1 MTKITHLILVGGVLL
16 STALFA
22 QKKKSVTLPKN
33 PVPANVLPPSPV
45 PARLDIPTE
54 TLVVLPQKVTAVEG
68 VTEYILSNGLKVL
81 LFPDPS
87 KQTITVNITYL
98 VGSRHENYGETGM
111 AHLLEHL
118 VFKGTPKHPNVP
130 QELTAHGAN
139 PNGTTWLDR
148 TNYFEIFQA
157 NEENLNWALD
167 LESDRMVNSY
177 IAKKDLESEMTV
189 VRNEFEMGENY
200 PTNIL
205 RQRVTSTAYMWHN
218 YGNSTI
224 GARADI
230 ENVNIERLQG
240 FYHKYYQP
248 DNAVLL
254 IAGKFDEAKTLELV
268 SKYFGV
274 IPKPTRV
281 IEKTYTVDPTQDG
294 ERQVTLRRV
303 GDIQAVCAAYHTPSG
318 FHPDY
323 YSLMLAT
330 DILGDNPSGRLYKAL
345 IDSKKASQTYAYGF
359 QCKEPGIIYFNAEL
373 LKTASLDSAKNI
385 MLDVIENFAKNP
397 PTAEEVER
405 LKTKNLSQ
413 IDLLLNSSDNV
424 GLYMSEYIAQGDW
437 RLLFYGRD
445 QLKKVT
451 PEDVK
456 RVAEKYLIASN
467 RTLGLFIPTEKPVR
481 AEIPEAPEVMAMLA
495 DFKGGE
501 VKKQGEA
508 FDPSPS
514 NIDSRTTLG
523 SMSGIKYAFLPKK
536 TRGEMVNVEMT
547 ARFANL
553 EALKG
558 KRVISD
564 LTKEMLNK
572 GTTKHTRQQIND
584 EFDKL
589 KARVGFYSAPNDVT
603 YQLETERKNLPA
615 VLSLVGE
622 ILKEP
627 TFPAEELEKL
637 KNEKVAQWE
646 QQKSEPQYQAS
657 NALSRYLNNFA
668 KDDPRYTPT
677 AEEEIEEIKKVTLDD
692 VKKFYKDFYG
702 MSNVTLAAVGDF
714 DAEELKKQMNG
725 LYGEWKSPI
734 TFTRFP
740 KIYKDIPAINKSMET
755 PDKANAMFMAGI
767 PLNVND
773 KDPEYAALYLG
784 NEILG
789 GGFLNSRLATR
800 IRQKEGISY
809 GVGSYIYADEM
820 EKKGYMGFYAIYA
833 PENVALLESAFREEI
848 AKVLKEGYT
857 EKEIEEAK
865 KGIIQNGQVMRA
877 QDAQIMDKLSNYQL
891 FGRTFKHDEEFENRI
906 KALTNNDILAAMKKY
921 VIPEKI
927 SIVKAGDYE
936 GAAKKMAEKNKGK
949 TGAITGASPKKE

>member
-1 MTKITHLILVGGVLL
+1 MKKLTYLALTGIMLL
-16 STALFA
+16 CSVAFA
-22 QKKKSVTLPKN
+22 QKKKVNSSPKISGQSN
-33 PVPANVLPPSPV
+33 VMSQSMPAGTGVVQTMS
-45 PARLDIPTE
+45 APT
-54 TLVVLPQKVTAVEG
+54 TPQKITSVEG
-68 VTEYILSNGLKVL
+68 VTEYMLGNGMKVL

-87 KQTITVNITYL
+87 KQTVTVNITYL

-118 VFKGTPKHPNVP
+118 VFKGTPKHPNIP
-130 QELTAHGAN
+130 QELTSHGSL

-157 NEENLNWALD
+157 NDENLNWALD

-177 IAKKDLESEMTV
+177 IAKKDLDSEMSV
-189 VRNEFEMGENY
+189 VRNEFERGENY
-200 PTNIL
+200 PSNVL
-205 RQRVTSTAYMWHN
+205 NQRVTSTAFLWHN

-240 FYHKYYQP
+240 FYRKYYQP

-254 IAGKFDEAKTLELV
+254 IAGKFDEGKTLELV
-268 SKYFGV
+268 NKYFGV

-323 YSLMLAT
+323 FALMLAT

-345 IDSKKASQTYAYGF
+345 IDTKKASQVYSYGF
-359 QCKEPGIIYFNAEL
+359 QLKEPGIVYFNAEL

-385 MLDVIENFAKNP
+385 LLDVVENLAKNP
-397 PTAEEVER
+397 PTVEEVER
-405 LKTKNLSQ
+405 LKTKDLTQ

-424 GLYMSEYIAQGDW
+424 GLYMSEYISQGDW

-445 QLKKVT
+445 QLKKIT
-451 PEDVK
+451 PEDIK
-456 RVAEKYLIASN
+456 RVVEKYFIPSN
-467 RTLGLFIPTEKPVR
+467 RTLGLFIPTEKPIR
-481 AEIPEAPEVMAMLA
+481 ADIPDAPDMVAMLTN
-495 DFKGGE
+495 FKGGE

-508 FDPSPS
+508 FDPSPANIDARTMLGNVS
-514 NIDSRTTLG
+514 NI
-523 SMSGIKYAFLPKK
+523 KYGLLQKK
-536 TRGEMVNVEMT
+536 TRGESINLQLT
-547 ARFANL
+547 ARFANV

-564 LTKEMLNK
+564 FTKDMLNK
-572 GTTKHTRQQIND
+572 GTSKHTRQQIND

-589 KARVGFYSAPNDVT
+589 KSRVNFYSVPNDIT
-603 YQLETERKNLPA
+603 FRFETERKNLPA
-615 VLSLVGE
+615 VMTLVGE
-622 ILKEP
+622 IMRDP
-627 TFPAEELEKL
+627 IFPADELEKL
-637 KNEKVAQWE
+637 KNEKIAQWE

-657 NALSRYLNNFA
+657 NTLARYMNPFP

-677 AEEEIEEIKKVTLDD
+677 AEEEIEEIKKVTVED
-692 VKKFYKDFYG
+692 VKKFYKDYYG
-702 MSNVTLAAVGDF
+702 MSNATMSAVGDF
-714 DAEELKKQMNG
+714 DAEELKKQVNMLFG
-725 LYGEWKSPI
+725 DWKSPI
-734 TFTRFP
+734 AFTRFP
-740 KIYKDIPAINKSMET
+740 KVYKDIPAINKSMET
-755 PDKANAMFMAGI
+755 PDKANSMFMAGI
-767 PLNVND
+767 AMPVND
-773 KDPEYAALYLG
+773 KDPEFAALYLG

-809 GVGSYIYADEM
+809 GVGSYFYADEM

-848 AKVLKEGYT
+848 AKVLKDGYT
-857 EKEIEEAK
+857 DKEIEEAK

-877 QDAQIMDKLSNYQL
+877 QDGQIMDKLSNYQL
-891 FGRTFKHDEEFENRI
+891 FGRTFKYDAEFENRI
-906 KALTNNDILAAMKKY
+906 NALTNNDILTAMRKY
-921 VIPEKI
+921 VVPEKI

-949 TGAITGASPKKE
+949 TGAMTGASKKE

>member
-1 MTKITHLILVGGVLL
+1 MKKLTYLALTGILLL
-16 STALFA
+16 SSTTFA
-22 QKKKSVTLPKN
+22 QKKKVNSPPKISGQTNVVTTPVTTGSVQTVN
-33 PVPANVLPPSPV
+33 A
-45 PARLDIPTE
+45 PTP
-54 TLVVLPQKVTAVEG
+54 PQKVTSVEG
-68 VTEYILSNGLKVL
+68 VTEYMLGNGMKVL

-87 KQTITVNITYL
+87 KQTVTVNITYL
-98 VGSRHENYGETGM
+98 VGSRNENYGETGM

-118 VFKGTPKHPNVP
+118 VFKGTPKHTNIP
-130 QELTAHGAN
+130 QELTTHGCF

-148 TNYFEIFQA
+148 TNYYEIFQA
-157 NEENLNWALD
+157 NDENLNWALE
-167 LESDRMVNSY
+167 LESDRMVNSF

-189 VRNEFEMGENY
+189 VRNEFESGENS
-200 PTNIL
+200 PTRVLNE
-205 RQRVTSTAYMWHN
+205 RVTSTAFLWHN

-240 FYHKYYQP
+240 FYRKYYQP
-248 DNAVLL
+248 DNSVLL
-254 IAGKFDEAKTLELV
+254 IAGKFDEEKTLEMV
-268 SKYFGV
+268 NKYFGV

-303 GDIQAVCAAYHTPSG
+303 GDIQAICAAYHTPSG

-323 YSLMLAT
+323 FALSLAS

-345 IDSKKASQTYAYGF
+345 IDTKKASQVYSYGF
-359 QCKEPGIIYFNAEL
+359 QLKEPGIVYFNAEL

-385 MLDVIENFAKNP
+385 LLDVIENLAKNP

-445 QLKKVT
+445 QLKKLT
-451 PEDVK
+451 PEDIK
-456 RVAEKYLIASN
+456 RVVEKYLIPSN

-481 AEIPEAPEVMAMLA
+481 AEIPDAPEVMAILA

-508 FDPSPS
+508 FDPSPANIDARTLLGNVS
-514 NIDSRTTLG
+514 NI
-523 SMSGIKYAFLPKK
+523 KYGLLPKK
-536 TRGEMVNVEMT
+536 TRGESVNVQLT
-547 ARFANL
+547 ARFANV

-564 LTKEMLNK
+564 LTKDMLNK
-572 GTTKHTRQQIND
+572 GTSKHTRQQIND

-589 KARVGFYSAPNDVT
+589 KARVNFYSAPNDIT
-603 YQLETERKNLPA
+603 FMLETERKNIPA
-615 VLSLVGE
+615 VMSLVGE

-627 TFPAEELEKL
+627 TFPADELEKL
-637 KNEKVAQWE
+637 KNEKISQWE

-657 NALSRYLNNFA
+657 NTLTRYMEPYP

-677 AEEEIEEIKKVTLDD
+677 ADEEIEEIKKVTVED

-702 MSNVTLAAVGDF
+702 MSNATMAAVGDF
-714 DAEELKKQMNG
+714 DAEELKKQVNTMFG
-725 LYGEWKSPI
+725 DWKSPI

-740 KIYKDIPAINKSMET
+740 KVFKDIPAINKAMET

-767 PLNVND
+767 AMPVND

-809 GVGSYIYADEM
+809 GVGSYFYADEM
-820 EKKGYMGFYAIYA
+820 EKKGFMGFYAIYA

-848 AKVLKEGYT
+848 AKVLKDGYT

-877 QDAQIMDKLSNYQL
+877 QDGAVMDKLSNYQL
-891 FGRTFKHDEEFENRI
+891 FGRTFKYDAEFENRI
-906 KALTNNDILAAMKKY
+906 KALTNNDILAAMRKY
-921 VIPEKI
+921 VVPEKI

-936 GAAKKMAEKNKGK
+936 GAAKKTAEKNKGK
-949 TGAITGASPKKE
+949 TGAMTGASKKE

>member
-1 MTKITHLILVGGVLL
+1 MKKLTYLALTGIMLL
-16 STALFA
+16 CSDTFA
-22 QKKKSVTLPKN
+22 QKKKVNSPPKN
-33 PVPANVLPPSPV
+33 SGQTNSTIQPLPAGVIQAMN
-45 PARLDIPTE
+45 APTS
-54 TLVVLPQKVTAVEG
+54 PQKITSVEG
-68 VTEYILSNGLKVL
+68 VTEYMLGNGMKVL

-87 KQTITVNITYL
+87 KQTVTVNITYL

-118 VFKGTPKHPNVP
+118 VFKGTPKHPNIP
-130 QELTAHGAN
+130 QELTSHGSL

-157 NEENLNWALD
+157 NDENLNWALD

-177 IAKKDLESEMTV
+177 IAKKDLDSEMSV
-189 VRNEFEMGENY
+189 VRNEFERGENY
-200 PTNIL
+200 PTNVL
-205 RQRVTSTAYMWHN
+205 NQRVTSTAYLWHN

-240 FYHKYYQP
+240 FYRKYYQP
-248 DNAVLL
+248 DNSVLL
-254 IAGKFDEAKTLELV
+254 IAGKFDEEKTLELV
-268 SKYFGV
+268 NKYFGV

-323 YSLMLAT
+323 FALMLAT

-345 IDSKKASQTYAYGF
+345 IDTKKASQVYSYGF
-359 QCKEPGIIYFNAEL
+359 QLKEPGIVYFNAEL

-385 MLDVIENFAKNP
+385 LLDVVENLAKNP

-405 LKTKNLSQ
+405 LKTKNLTQ

-424 GLYMSEYIAQGDW
+424 GLYMSEYISQGDW

-445 QLKKVT
+445 QLKKIT
-451 PEDVK
+451 PEDIK
-456 RVAEKYLIASN
+456 RVVEKYFIPSN

-481 AEIPEAPEVMAMLA
+481 AEIPDAPDMVAMLT

-508 FDPSPS
+508 FDPSPANIDARTLLGNVS
-514 NIDSRTTLG
+514 NI
-523 SMSGIKYAFLPKK
+523 KYGLLQKK
-536 TRGEMVNVEMT
+536 TRGESINLQLT
-547 ARFANL
+547 ARFANV

-564 LTKEMLNK
+564 LTKDMLNK
-572 GTTKHTRQQIND
+572 GTSKHTRQQIND

-589 KARVGFYSAPNDVT
+589 KARVNFYSVPNDIT
-603 YQLETERKNLPA
+603 FRFETERKNLPA
-615 VLSLVGE
+615 VMTLVGE
-622 ILKEP
+622 IMRDP
-627 TFPAEELEKL
+627 IFPADELEKL
-637 KNEKVAQWE
+637 KNEKIAQWE

-657 NALSRYLNNFA
+657 NTLSRYLNPFP

-677 AEEEIEEIKKVTLDD
+677 AEEEIEEIKKVTVED
-692 VKKFYKDFYG
+692 VKKFYKDYYG
-702 MSNVTLAAVGDF
+702 MSNATMSAVGDF
-714 DAEELKKQMNG
+714 DAEELKKQVNTLFG
-725 LYGEWKSPI
+725 DWKSPI

-740 KIYKDIPAINKSMET
+740 KVYKDIPAINKSMET
-755 PDKANAMFMAGI
+755 PDKANSMFMAGI
-767 PLNVND
+767 AMPVND
-773 KDPEYAALYLG
+773 KDPEFAALYLG

-809 GVGSYIYADEM
+809 GVGSYFYADEM

-848 AKVLKEGYT
+848 AKVLKDGYT
-857 EKEIEEAK
+857 DKEIEEAK

-877 QDAQIMDKLSNYQL
+877 QDGQIMDKLSNYQL
-891 FGRTFKHDEEFENRI
+891 FGRTFKYDEEFENRI
-906 KALTNNDILAAMKKY
+906 KALSNNDILAAMRKY
-921 VIPEKI
+921 VVPEKI

-949 TGAITGASPKKE
+949 TGAMTGAGKKE

>member
-1 MTKITHLILVGGVLL
+1 MLL
-16 STALFA
+16 CSDASFA
-22 QKKKSVTLPKN
+22 QKKKVNAPPKN
-33 PVPANVLPPSPV
+33 SGQTNVVNQPSPTGV
-45 PARLDIPTE
+45 VQTINPPTA
-54 TLVVLPQKVTAVEG
+54 PQKITSVEG
-68 VTEYILSNGLKVL
+68 VTEYLLGNGMKVL

-87 KQTITVNITYL
+87 KQTVTVNITYL

-118 VFKGTPKHPNVP
+118 VFKGTPKHPNIS
-130 QELTAHGAN
+130 QELTSHGSL

-157 NEENLNWALD
+157 NDENLNWALD

-177 IAKKDLESEMTV
+177 IAKKDLDSEMSV
-189 VRNEFEMGENY
+189 VRNEFERGGNY
-200 PTNIL
+200 PSNVL
-205 RQRVTSTAYMWHN
+205 NQRVTSTAFLWHN

-224 GARADI
+224 GARVDI

-240 FYHKYYQP
+240 FYRKYYQP

-254 IAGKFDEAKTLELV
+254 IAGKFDEEKTLELV
-268 SKYFGV
+268 NKYFGV

-303 GDIQAVCAAYHTPSG
+303 GDIQAICAAYHTPSG

-323 YSLMLAT
+323 FALMLAT

-345 IDSKKASQTYAYGF
+345 IDTKKASQVYSYGF
-359 QCKEPGIIYFNAEL
+359 QLKEPGIVYFNAEL

-385 MLDVIENFAKNP
+385 LLDVVENLAKNP

-405 LKTKNLSQ
+405 LKTKNLTQ

-424 GLYMSEYIAQGDW
+424 GLYMSEYISQGDW

-451 PEDVK
+451 PEDIK
-456 RVAEKYLIASN
+456 RVVEKYFIPSN

-481 AEIPEAPEVMAMLA
+481 ADIPDAPDMVAMLA

-508 FDPSPS
+508 FDPSPANIDARTLLGNVS
-514 NIDSRTTLG
+514 NI
-523 SMSGIKYAFLPKK
+523 KYGLLQKK
-536 TRGEMVNVEMT
+536 TRGESINLQLT
-547 ARFANL
+547 ARFANV

-564 LTKEMLNK
+564 FTKDMLNK
-572 GTTKHTRQQIND
+572 GTSKHTRQQIND

-589 KARVGFYSAPNDVT
+589 KARVNFFSAPNDITVRF
-603 YQLETERKNLPA
+603 ETERKNLPA
-615 VLSLVGE
+615 VMDLVGE
-622 ILKEP
+622 IMRDP
-627 TFPAEELEKL
+627 IFPADELEKL
-637 KNEKVAQWE
+637 KNEKIAQWE

-657 NALSRYLNNFA
+657 NTLARYMNSFP

-677 AEEEIEEIKKVTLDD
+677 AEEEIEEIKKVTVED
-692 VKKFYKDFYG
+692 VKKFYKDYYG
-702 MSNVTLAAVGDF
+702 MSNATMAAVGDF
-714 DAEELKKQMNG
+714 DAEELKKQVNMLFGN
-725 LYGEWKSPI
+725 WKSPI
-734 TFTRFP
+734 AFTRFP
-740 KIYKDIPAINKSMET
+740 KVYKDIPAINKAMET
-755 PDKANAMFMAGI
+755 PDKANSMFMAGI
-767 PLNVND
+767 AMPVND
-773 KDPEYAALYLG
+773 KDPEFAALYLG

-809 GVGSYIYADEM
+809 GVGSYFYADEM
-820 EKKGYMGFYAIYA
+820 DKKGYMGFYAIYA

-848 AKVLKEGYT
+848 AKVLKDGYT
-857 EKEIEEAK
+857 DKEIEEAK

-877 QDAQIMDKLSNYQL
+877 QDGQIMDKLSNYQL
-891 FGRTFKHDEEFENRI
+891 FGRTFKYDAEFENRI
-906 KALTNNDILAAMKKY
+906 NALTNNDILVAMRKY
-921 VIPEKI
+921 VVPEKI

-949 TGAITGASPKKE
+949 TGAMTGASKKE

>member
-1 MTKITHLILVGGVLL
+1 MKKLTYLALTGIMLL
-16 STALFA
+16 CSDASFA
-22 QKKKSVTLPKN
+22 QKKKVNYPPKN
-33 PVPANVLPPSPV
+33 SGQTNATNQSPPAGVVQPINPPT
-45 PARLDIPTE
+45 A
-54 TLVVLPQKVTAVEG
+54 PQKITSVEG
-68 VTEYILSNGLKVL
+68 VTEYLLGNGMKVL

-87 KQTITVNITYL
+87 KQTVTVNITYL

-118 VFKGTPKHPNVP
+118 VFKGTPKHPNIP
-130 QELTAHGAN
+130 QELTSHGSL

-157 NEENLNWALD
+157 NDDNLNWALD

-177 IAKKDLESEMTV
+177 IAKKDLDSEMSV
-189 VRNEFEMGENY
+189 VRNEFERGENY
-200 PTNIL
+200 PSNVL
-205 RQRVTSTAYMWHN
+205 NQRVTSTAFLWHN

-240 FYHKYYQP
+240 FYRKYYQP

-254 IAGKFDEAKTLELV
+254 IAGKFDEEKTLELV
-268 SKYFGV
+268 NKYFGV
-274 IPKPTRV
+274 IPRPTRV

-303 GDIQAVCAAYHTPSG
+303 GDIQAICAAYHTPSG

-323 YSLMLAT
+323 FALMLAT

-345 IDSKKASQTYAYGF
+345 IDTKKASQVYSYGF
-359 QCKEPGIIYFNAEL
+359 QLKEPGIVYFNAEL

-385 MLDVIENFAKNP
+385 LLDVIENLAKNP

-405 LKTKNLSQ
+405 LKTKNLTQ

-424 GLYMSEYIAQGDW
+424 GLYMSEYISQGDW

-445 QLKKVT
+445 QLKKIT
-451 PEDVK
+451 PEDIK
-456 RVAEKYLIASN
+456 RVVEKYFIPSN

-481 AEIPEAPEVMAMLA
+481 AEIPDAPDMVAMLA

-508 FDPSPS
+508 FDPSPA
-514 NIDSRTTLG
+514 NIDARTMLG
-523 SMSGIKYAFLPKK
+523 NVGNIKYGLLQKK
-536 TRGEMVNVEMT
+536 TRGESINLQLT
-547 ARFANL
+547 ARFANV

-558 KRVISD
+558 KRVIAD
-564 LTKEMLNK
+564 FTKDMLNK
-572 GTTKHTRQQIND
+572 GTSKHTRQQIND

-589 KARVGFYSAPNDVT
+589 KARVNFYSAPNDIT
-603 YQLETERKNLPA
+603 FRFETERKNMPA
-615 VLSLVGE
+615 VMNLVGE
-622 ILKEP
+622 IMRDP
-627 TFPAEELEKL
+627 IFPADELEKL
-637 KNEKVAQWE
+637 KNEKIAQYE

-657 NALSRYLNNFA
+657 NTLARYMNAFP

-677 AEEEIEEIKKVTLDD
+677 AEEEIEEIKKVTVED
-692 VKKFYKDFYG
+692 VKKFYKDYYG
-702 MSNVTLAAVGDF
+702 MSNATMSAVGDF
-714 DAEELKKQMNG
+714 DAEELKKQVNTLFG
-725 LYGEWKSPI
+725 DWKSPI
-734 TFTRFP
+734 AFTRFP
-740 KIYKDIPAINKSMET
+740 KVYKDIPAINKALET
-755 PDKANAMFMAGI
+755 PDKANSMFMAGI
-767 PLNVND
+767 AMPVND
-773 KDPEYAALYLG
+773 KDPEFAALYLG

-809 GVGSYIYADEM
+809 GVGSYFYADEM
-820 EKKGYMGFYAIYA
+820 DKKGYMGFYAIYA

-848 AKVLKEGYT
+848 AKVLKDGYT
-857 EKEIEEAK
+857 DKEIEEAK

-877 QDAQIMDKLSNYQL
+877 QDGQIMDKLSNYQL
-891 FGRTFKHDEEFENRI
+891 FGRTFKYDAEFENRI
-906 KALTNNDILAAMKKY
+906 NTLSNNDILVAMRKY

-949 TGAITGASPKKE
+949 TGAMTGASKKE

>member
-1 MTKITHLILVGGVLL
+1 MKKLTYLALVGIMLVCTDVF
-16 STALFA
+16 S
-22 QKKKSVTLPKN
+22 QKKKVNPPPKISS
-33 PVPANVLPPSPV
+33 PTNVV
-45 PARLDIPTE
+45 NQPTSAG
-54 TLVVLPQKVTAVEG
+54 TSSNWIITMPPQKVTSVEG
-68 VTEYILSNGLKVL
+68 VTEYVLGNGMKVL
-81 LFPDPS
+81 LFPDAS

-118 VFKGTPKHPNVP
+118 VFKGTPKHPNIP
-130 QELTAHGAN
+130 QELTAHGAS

-157 NEENLNWALD
+157 NDENLNWALD
-167 LESDRMVNSY
+167 LESDRMINSY
-177 IAKKDLESEMTV
+177 IARKDLDSEMTV
-189 VRNEFEMGENY
+189 VRNEFEAGENS
-200 PTNIL
+200 PTSVLNE
-205 RQRVTSTAYMWHN
+205 RVTSTAFLWHN

-230 ENVNIERLQG
+230 ENVNIERLQA
-240 FYHKYYQP
+240 FYRKYYQP

-254 IAGKFDEAKTLELV
+254 LAGKFDEAKTLELV
-268 SKYFGV
+268 NKYFGV

-281 IEKTYTVDPTQDG
+281 IEKTYTIDPTQDG

-303 GDIQAVCAAYHTPSG
+303 GDIQAICAAYHTPSG

-323 YSLMLAT
+323 FALMLAT
-330 DILGDNPSGRLYKAL
+330 DILGDNPSGRLYKAM
-345 IDSKKASQTYAYGF
+345 IDTKKASQVYSYGF
-359 QCKEPGIIYFNAEL
+359 QLKEPGIVYFNAEL

-385 MLDVIENFAKNP
+385 LLDVVENFAKNP
-397 PTAEEVER
+397 PTTEEVER
-405 LKTKNLSQ
+405 LKTKNLTQ

-445 QLKKVT
+445 QLKKIT
-451 PEDVK
+451 PDDIK
-456 RVAEKYLIASN
+456 RVAEKYLLPSN
-467 RTLGLFIPTEKPVR
+467 RTLGLFVPTEKPVR
-481 AEIPEAPEVMAMLA
+481 AEIPDAPDVMAMLA

-508 FDPSPS
+508 FDPSPANIDARTALGSVS
-514 NIDSRTTLG
+514 NI
-523 SMSGIKYAFLPKK
+523 KYGLLSKK
-536 TRGEMVNVEMT
+536 TRGESFNLQLT

-564 LTKEMLNK
+564 ITKDMLNK
-572 GTTKHTRQQIND
+572 GSSKHTRQQISD

-589 KARVGFYSAPNDVT
+589 KARVNFYSAPNDITFRV
-603 YQLETERKNLPA
+603 ETERKNIPA
-615 VLSLVGE
+615 VLNLIGE
-622 ILKEP
+622 ILREP
-627 TFPAEELEKL
+627 TFPADELEKL
-637 KNEKVAQWE
+637 KNEKIAMWE
-646 QQKSEPQYQAS
+646 QQKSEPGYVAS
-657 NALSRYLNNFA
+657 NTLSRHMEPYP

-677 AEEEIEEIKKVTLDD
+677 VEEEIEEIKKVTVED

-702 MSNVTLAAVGDF
+702 MSNATMSAVGDF
-714 DAEELKKQMNG
+714 DAEELKKQVNTLLG
-725 LYGEWKSPI
+725 DWKSPI
-734 TFTRFP
+734 AFTRFP
-740 KIYKDIPAINKSMET
+740 KNYKDVPAINKSLET

-767 PLNVND
+767 AMPIND
-773 KDPEYAALYLG
+773 KDPEFAALYLG

-809 GVGSYIYADEM
+809 GVGSYFYADEM
-820 EKKGYMGFYAIYA
+820 EKKGFMGFYAIYA
-833 PENVALLESAFREEI
+833 PENVALLESAFKEEI
-848 AKVLKEGYT
+848 AKVLKDGYT
-857 EKEIEEAK
+857 DKEIEEAK

-877 QDAQIMDKLSNYQL
+877 QDVQVMDKLSNYQL
-891 FGRTFKHDEEFENRI
+891 FGRTFKYDAEFENRVN
-906 KALTNNDILAAMKKY
+906 ALTNNDILAAMRKY
-921 VIPEKI
+921 VVPEKI

-936 GAAKKMAEKNKGK
+936 GAAKKTAEKNKGK
-949 TGAITGASPKKE
+949 TGAMTGAKKD

>member
-1 MTKITHLILVGGVLL
+1 MKKLTYLALTSIMLL
-16 STALFA
+16 CSNSFA
-22 QKKKSVTLPKN
+22 QKKKVNSPPKN
-33 PVPANVLPPSPV
+33 SSQKNVINQLSPEGV
-45 PARLDIPTE
+45 VQAINAPTP
-54 TLVVLPQKVTAVEG
+54 PQKITSVEG
-68 VTEYILSNGLKVL
+68 VTEYMLGNGMKVL

-118 VFKGTPKHPNVP
+118 VFKGTPKHPNIP
-130 QELTAHGAN
+130 QELTSHGSL

-157 NEENLNWALD
+157 NDENLNWALD

-189 VRNEFEMGENY
+189 VRNEFESGENY
-200 PTNIL
+200 PSDVLN
-205 RQRVTSTAYMWHN
+205 QRVTSTAFLWHN

-240 FYHKYYQP
+240 FYRKYYQP
-248 DNAVLL
+248 DNSVLL
-254 IAGKFDEAKTLELV
+254 IAGKFDEEKTLELV
-268 SKYFGV
+268 NKYFGV
-274 IPKPTRV
+274 IPRPSRM

-303 GDIQAVCAAYHTPSG
+303 GDIQAICAAYHTPSG

-323 YSLMLAT
+323 FALMLAT

-345 IDSKKASQTYAYGF
+345 IDTKKASQVYSYGF
-359 QCKEPGIIYFNAEL
+359 QLKEPGIVYFNAEL

-385 MLDVIENFAKNP
+385 LLDVIENLAKNP
-397 PTAEEVER
+397 PTVEEVER
-405 LKTKNLSQ
+405 LKTKNLTQ

-424 GLYMSEYIAQGDW
+424 GLYMSEYISQGDW

-445 QLKKVT
+445 QLKKIT
-451 PEDVK
+451 TEDIK
-456 RVAEKYLIASN
+456 RVVEKYFIPSN

-481 AEIPEAPEVMAMLA
+481 AEIPDAPDIVAMLS

-508 FDPSPS
+508 FDPSPANIDARTMLGNVS
-514 NIDSRTTLG
+514 NI
-523 SMSGIKYAFLPKK
+523 KYGLLQKK
-536 TRGEMVNVEMT
+536 TRGESINLQLT
-547 ARFANL
+547 ARFANV

-558 KRVISD
+558 KRVVSD
-564 LTKEMLNK
+564 FTKDMLNK
-572 GTTKHTRQQIND
+572 GTSKHTRQQISD

-589 KARVGFYSAPNDVT
+589 KSRVNFYSVPNDIT
-603 YQLETERKNLPA
+603 FRFETERKNMPA
-615 VLSLVGE
+615 VMALVGE
-622 ILKEP
+622 IMRDP
-627 TFPAEELEKL
+627 IFPADELEKL
-637 KNEKVAQWE
+637 KNEKIAQWE

-657 NALSRYLNNFA
+657 NTLSRYMNQFP

-677 AEEEIEEIKKVTLDD
+677 AEEEIEEIKKVTVED

-702 MSNVTLAAVGDF
+702 MSNATMSAVGDF
-714 DAEELKKQMNG
+714 DAEELKKQVSTLFG
-725 LYGEWKSPI
+725 DWKSPI

-740 KIYKDIPAINKSMET
+740 KVYKDIPAINKALET
-755 PDKANAMFMAGI
+755 PDKANSMFMAGI
-767 PLNVND
+767 AMPVND

-809 GVGSYIYADEM
+809 GVGSYLYADEM
-820 EKKGYMGFYAIYA
+820 DKKGYMGFYAIYA

-848 AKVLKEGYT
+848 AKVLKDGYT

-877 QDAQIMDKLSNYQL
+877 QDGEIMDKLSNYQL
-891 FGRTFKHDEEFENRI
+891 FGRTFKHDAEFENRI
-906 KALTNNDILAAMKKY
+906 KALTNDDILVAMRKY

-949 TGAITGASPKKE
+949 TGAMTGASKKE